1 VLDFQIGM
9 HNNAE
14 QDRFS
19 FDTSVTDVTPNKLGV
34 AGITVMTKEQSQNN
48 LDVIDSAL
56 EMVSGN
62 RATLGAMQNRLQS
75 AVNNMG
81 IYNENLS
88 NARSRIADVDMA
100 SETAELTKQNIL
112 SQAGTA
118 VLSQA
123 NQNGNLALKLI

>member
-1 VLDFQIGM
+1 M
-9 HNNAE
+9 HNNPE

-19 FDTSVTDVTPNKLGV
+19 YDTAVTDVTTSRLGV
-34 AGITVMTKEQSQNN
+34 SGISVASKESAQNN
-48 LDVIDSAL
+48 LEMIDQAM

-75 AVNNMG
+75 SVNNMG
-81 IYNENLS
+81 IYNENLQ